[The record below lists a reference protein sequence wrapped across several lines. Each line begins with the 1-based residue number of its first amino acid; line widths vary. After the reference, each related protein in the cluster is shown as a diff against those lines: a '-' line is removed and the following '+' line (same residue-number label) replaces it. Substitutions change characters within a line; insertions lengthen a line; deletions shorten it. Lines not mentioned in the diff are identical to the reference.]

1 MEITPLENPLGVES
15 ITDLIRLISNSL
27 IEIALPIA
35 AILYV
40 VAGVLYL
47 TAGDNTNRLA
57 RAKAILQWTTLGLVI
72 ILIGGGF
79 VDLLRSILN
88 LGQ

>member
-1 MEITPLENPLGVES
+1 MPVKIENPLGVS
-15 ITDLIRLISNSL
+15 DLTDLIRLISNAL
-27 IEIALPIA
+27 IDIALPIA

-40 VAGVLYL
+40 WAGVLYL
-47 TAGDNTNRLA
+47 TAGANANNLVK
-57 RAKAILQWTTLGLVI
+57 AKTIFKYTTIGLVI
-72 ILIGGGF
+72 IFIGGGF